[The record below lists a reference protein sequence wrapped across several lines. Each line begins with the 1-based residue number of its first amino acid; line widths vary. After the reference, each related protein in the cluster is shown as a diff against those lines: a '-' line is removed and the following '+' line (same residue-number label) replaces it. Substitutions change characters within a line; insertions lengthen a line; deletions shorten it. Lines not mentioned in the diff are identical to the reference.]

1 MGGLA
6 GYIAKNCHNVD
17 HRIIDRLQEAL
28 SHRGRDAYGRYIK
41 GPVGFIHTRL
51 AIIDLN
57 TGDQPLYYENGSAL
71 IANGEI
77 YNYLELRK
85 DLGEEGFKTHS
96 DSETALRIFARD
108 GIGGFDKLR
117 GMYAFAI
124 HDVVDN
130 QVVLCRDPF
139 GLKQIYY
146 VETPEYFAFAS
157 EAQALVAAGLVGRK
171 VREDARSELLQV
183 QFTTGSDMILDGI
196 KRLQPGETIVLK
208 NGRIVERRRRQV
220 LSDEGATGNNLQ
232 SALYEWDRV
241 FEESVRLHQ
250 RSDVDYAMFLSGG
263 VDSASLLGM
272 MHRLNERPVTAYTA
286 AFEASSVHDERELAR
301 EVAKSCNANHIE
313 VMFSENDFWA
323 LLPEVAA
330 RMDDPA
336 ADYAILPTYKLAR
349 EAARD
354 FKVVLS
360 GEGGDE
366 LFGGYGRYRS
376 VMRPFLLGGR
386 VMRSKG
392 TFDKI
397 DVLRPGVLEGWRDGI
412 AASESRE
419 SRGKRS
425 RLAIAQAVD
434 CTDWLPNDLL
444 LKLDRMLMAH
454 GLEGRT
460 PFLDPVVAEFA
471 YKLPDRLKVRKGVGK
486 FLLRS
491 WLERCLP
498 MAKPF
503 AKKRGFTV
511 PVSEWIAARGKEL
524 GPLVARQAGIIEIA
538 DADRVEKLF
547 NTPGKREGAAC
558 WHLLFYALWHQA
570 HVLGHAPCPDVFETL
585 ASFQKS

>member
-1 MGGLA
+1 MCGIA
-6 GYIAKNCHNVD
+6 GYIAKD
-17 HRIIDRLQEAL
+17 KQTLDPEILDRLRDAL
-28 SHRGRDAYGRYIK
+28 GHRGPDGDGRYIK
-41 GPVGFIHTRL
+41 GPVGFIQTRL

-57 TGDQPLYYENGSAL
+57 TGDQPLYHENGSVL

-85 DLGEEGFKTHS
+85 DLGDEGFKTHS
-96 DSETALRIFARD
+96 DSETALRKFVRD
-108 GIGGFDKLR
+108 GIGGFDQLR

-139 GLKQIYY
+139 GIKQVYY

-157 EAQALVAAGLVGRK
+157 EAQALVAAGLVGRE

-220 LSDEGATGNNLQ
+220 LSDTGATGNNLE

-301 EVAKSCNANHIE
+301 EVAKACNANHIE

-336 ADYAILPTYKLAR
+336 ADYAILADLQACQGSRAR
-349 EAARD
+349 FQGCA
-354 FKVVLS
+354 V
-360 GEGGDE
+360 
-366 LFGGYGRYRS
+366 GR
-376 VMRPFLLGGR
+376 
-386 VMRSKG
+386 
-392 TFDKI
+392 
-397 DVLRPGVLEGWRDGI
+397 GW
-412 AASESRE
+412 
-419 SRGKRS
+419 
-425 RLAIAQAVD
+425 
-434 CTDWLPNDLL
+434 
-444 LKLDRMLMAH
+444 
-454 GLEGRT
+454 
-460 PFLDPVVAEFA
+460 
-471 YKLPDRLKVRKGVGK
+471 
-486 FLLRS
+486 
-491 WLERCLP
+491 
-498 MAKPF
+498 
-503 AKKRGFTV
+503 
-511 PVSEWIAARGKEL
+511 
-524 GPLVARQAGIIEIA
+524 
-538 DADRVEKLF
+538 
-547 NTPGKREGAAC
+547 
-558 WHLLFYALWHQA
+558 
-570 HVLGHAPCPDVFETL
+570 
-585 ASFQKS
+585 

>member
-1 MGGLA
+1 MCGIA
-6 GYIAKNCHNVD
+6 GYIAKDKQTLDPDVL
-17 HRIIDRLQEAL
+17 DRLRDAL
-28 SHRGRDAYGRYIK
+28 AHRGPDGHGRYLK
-41 GPVGFIHTRL
+41 GPVGFIQTRL

-57 TGDQPLYYENGSAL
+57 SGDQPLYHENGSAL

-85 DLGEEGFKTHS
+85 ELGEEGFKTHS
-96 DSETALRIFARD
+96 DSETALRVFARD
-108 GIGGFDKLR
+108 GIAGFDQLR

-124 HDVVDN
+124 HDEIDN

-139 GLKQIYY
+139 GIKQVYY

-157 EAQALVAAGLVGRK
+157 EAQALVSAGLVGREL
-171 VREDARSELLQV
+171 REDARSELLQV

-220 LSDEGATGNNLQ
+220 LSDTGAVGSHLDR
-232 SALYEWDRV
+232 ALYEWDRV
-241 FEESVRLHQ
+241 FEETVRLHQ

-286 AFEASSVHDERELAR
+286 AFEATSVHDERELAR
-301 EVAKSCNANHIE
+301 DVAKACNANHVE
-313 VMFSENDFWA
+313 VMFSESDFWQ

-336 ADYAILPTYKLAR
+336 ADYAILPTYKLAK

-376 VMRPFLLGGR
+376 VMRPLLLGGR

-419 SRGKRS
+419 ARGKRS
-425 RLAIAQAVD
+425 RLSIAQAVD
-434 CTDWLPNDLL
+434 CSDWLPNDLL

-471 YKLPDRLKVRKGVGK
+471 YQLPDRLKVRKGVGK

-491 WLERCLP
+491 WLDRCLP
-498 MAKPF
+498 MAQPF

-511 PVSEWIAARGKEL
+511 PVSEWISGRGKQL
-524 GPLVARQAGIIEIA
+524 GPLVAGQAGIAEIA

-570 HVLGHAPCPDVFETL
+570 NVLGHAPGADVFETL
-585 ASFQKS
+585 EGA